1 MGTRAILGPALVYT
15 SHLDLASD
23 KEIRFSSSTD
33 PLGTKDLTAKRVAA
47 ATLGLTDGAGGAAK
61 LEATSGGTGLTS
73 FSAGDI
79 LYASNSTTLARLAK
93 GTNGQALV
101 LAAGLP
107 SWGSAGAATLDD
119 LTDVTITTPATGNL
133 LRYNG
138 SAWVNATTSTAI
150 DTIGSTRGQVLYR
163 GASAWSALSAGTY
176 AGAPLLTGG
185 AGADPSWAT
194 TAAITGSVLSMT
206 SGLTLG
212 WAPSTD
218 PTAAQDTW
226 LYRYAS
232 NSVILT
238 GATGNRPTYFS
249 VISPSTG
256 TGAYAG
262 IQVSRDN
269 DTGSFTLI
277 CYSSSFT
284 PTGIYGPGAFFQA
297 NAGDSLNFG
306 TSGSA
311 VVRCFYAAGFVAAWG
326 SNYYGLVSGH
336 AISWSSSSSD
346 PTSTKDLGVS
356 RISAG
361 IAGLGNG
368 SAADTSGTL
377 RLTTLQAPTLKP
389 VAITGTNQAG
399 TALQVGGGLGTGT
412 GQPGVPR
419 VTSGW
424 LGSSGTAAHTEVDRA
439 FFATKTLTL
448 SNTSATTTTYATL
461 STTSNA
467 GAGCMVLVLV
477 EASDGTDWCSATGL
491 IPCSAVNKAATASV
505 GQSSGGLVYGVA
517 KSNGAH
523 GFSLTHSVT
532 TSGTSLALRIR
543 PSWTTIVPTTVR
555 ITYTIFPL
563 GQTSVTQA

>member
-1 MGTRAILGPALVYT
+1 MRETLVRPLYVDNV
-15 SHLDLASD
+15 DLPSNKA
-23 KEIRFSSSTD
+23 IRFSGTTD
-33 PLGTKDLTAKRVAA
+33 PTATKELTLERASA
-47 ATLGLTDGAGGAAK
+47 ATLKLTDGAGGAAK

-73 FSAGDI
+73 FAAGDI
-79 LYASNSTTLARLAK
+79 LYASSSTALARLPK

-107 SWGSAGAATLDD
+107 SWGSAGASALDD
-119 LTDVTITTPATGNL
+119 LTDVAIAAPATGDL

-138 SAWVNATTSTAI
+138 SGWVNATTSAAV
-150 DTIGSTRGQVLYR
+150 DTLGSTRGQVLYR
-163 GASAWSALSAGTY
+163 GSSAWSALSAGTY

-185 AGADPSWAT
+185 SGADPSWAT
-194 TAAITGSVLSMT
+194 TAVITGSVLSMT

-212 WAPSTD
+212 WAPSTN

-226 LYRYAS
+226 FYRYAS

-238 GATGNRPTYFS
+238 GATGNRPTFFS
-249 VISPSTG
+249 VISPSSG
-256 TGAYAG
+256 TGAYGG

-269 DTGSFTLI
+269 DTGSFTLVS
-277 CYSSSFT
+277 YSSSFT
-284 PTGIYGPGAFFQA
+284 PTGIYAGSAAYFQA
-297 NAGDSLNFG
+297 NGTDSLNFG
-306 TSGSA
+306 TAGAA
-311 VVRCFYAAGFVAAWG
+311 VVRCYYSSGWVAAWG

-336 AISWSSSSSD
+336 ALSWSSSSTD
-346 PTSTKDLGVS
+346 PASTKDLGVT
-356 RISAG
+356 RIAAG
-361 IAGLGNG
+361 VAGLGNG

-424 LGSSGTAAHTEVDRA
+424 LGSSGTTAHTEVDRA
-439 FFATKTLTL
+439 FFSTKTLTL

-461 STTSNA
+461 STV
-467 GAGCMVLVLV
+467 AGCGVGCIAHVLV
-477 EASDGTDWCSATGL
+477 EASDGTDWVSGTGL
-491 IPCSAVNKAATASV
+491 IPVSGVQKATGATMGS
-505 GQSSGGLVYGVA
+505 GQAAGGLVYGIA
-517 KSNGAH
+517 KSNAGH

-532 TSGTSLALRIR
+532 TSSTSIALQIQ

-563 GQTSVTQA
+563 GQTSVTQS